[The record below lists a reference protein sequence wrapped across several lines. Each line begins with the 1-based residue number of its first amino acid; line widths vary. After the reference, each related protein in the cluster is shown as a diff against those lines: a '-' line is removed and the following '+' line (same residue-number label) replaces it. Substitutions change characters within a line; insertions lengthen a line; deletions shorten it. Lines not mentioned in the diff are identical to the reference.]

1 MLRSRSLAWFALL
14 FCTAQPLYALQAS
27 FEING
32 KTVEASLSRVSADRN
47 EVYTQGEHY
56 TGKLIGVDNSWVRAS
71 RIDGQW
77 QGLISVDSELHVLE
91 PANSPLQSQPKQ
103 SQPDS
108 QIQNSRQ
115 QHQQAHALSALALP
129 LSCGLDTLPQ
139 SSPSTLTL
147 QQAVRN
153 TVSAFDRLCEKAI
166 SGTCAVVELEMVFD
180 QDFVKSYPSNHQVQ
194 AASLLNIVEG
204 FYSESFG
211 IRFDTLAVT
220 YLAEKVF
227 ADDATSNGFLSEVA
241 LKKANNS
248 LSFVNNPS
256 AILHIVRGAPF
267 TDEGTAGVAWL
278 EGLCS
283 EQGYS
288 SGTSVLYRISQNSTP
303 SIPIT
308 ALITTHEIGHNLGA
322 QHDNTSDADCPNGY
336 LMDAIV
342 NPMANEFSSCSKTAI
357 TTHLGNLSEWQQCTD
372 YPVKLGISPDPAN
385 ELVTANTDIQSQQV
399 LSHRLFVDYQQGFAT
414 PSQATITLTF
424 EGASAN
430 QVALDGTACRNNT
443 DGSQWHCT
451 YSRNASGTLA
461 YELTPLWAQAT
472 VTATASFGNNADF
485 YNIDPASGRY
495 RYQITGPGPERPRA
509 LRATLSN
516 AQILLE
522 WEDASS
528 DETGF
533 EVQRR
538 MNAGIWQTL
547 ATLPVNTQRYLDAT
561 AASADYEYRVLALG
575 QTLSSTPSDVV
586 SLNNSPILAEATNN
600 SGGSGGGALA
610 WTWLLAMAGLLTRR
624 RQSFE
629 P

>member
-1 MLRSRSLAWFALL
+1 MLHPRSLYCLALL
-14 FCTAQPLYALQAS
+14 CCIAPPLHALQAS

-32 KTVEASLSRVSADRN
+32 KTVAASLSRVSADRN
-47 EVYTQGEHY
+47 EVYAKGEHY
-56 TGKLIGVDNSWVRAS
+56 SGKLSGDENSWVRAS

-77 QGLISVDSELHVLE
+77 QGLVSFDGQLHVLE
-91 PANSPLQSQPKQ
+91 PANTQQ
-103 SQPDS
+103 
-108 QIQNSRQ
+108 QNSQ
-115 QHQQAHALSALALP
+115 QQFQQTQALSELALP
-129 LSCGLDTLPQ
+129 LSCGLDTLQ
-139 SSPSTLTL
+139 HASSSAATL

-153 TVSAFDRLCEKAI
+153 TVSAFERLCEKAI
-166 SGTCAVVELEMVFD
+166 DGTCAVVELEMVFD
-180 QDFVKSYPSNHQVQ
+180 QDFVKAYPSNYQVQ

-227 ADDATSNGFLSEVA
+227 TEDATSNGFLSEVA

-248 LSFVNNPS
+248 LVFVNNPN

-288 SGTSVLYRISQNSTP
+288 SGTSVLYRITQNSIP

-308 ALITTHEIGHNLGA
+308 ALVTTHEIGHNLGA
-322 QHDNTSDADCPNGY
+322 QHDNTAGADCPNGY

-342 NPMANEFSSCSKTAI
+342 NPLADEFSSCSKTAI
-357 TTHLGNLSEWQQCTD
+357 TTLLGNLSAWQQCTD
-372 YPVKLGISPDPAN
+372 YPVKLGISPDTSN
-385 ELVTANTDIQSQQV
+385 ELVTTNSGV
-399 LSHRLFVDYQQGFAT
+399 LSHRLLLDYQQGFAT
-414 PSQATITLTF
+414 PSQATLTLTL

-430 QVALDGTACRNNT
+430 NVTLDGNACRSNT

-472 VTATASFGNNADF
+472 VTASASFGNNEDF
-485 YNIDPASGRY
+485 YNVDPGNGRY
-495 RYQITGPGPERPRA
+495 SYQITGPGPESPRA
-509 LRATLSN
+509 LRATFSN
-516 AQILLE
+516 AQILLD
-522 WEDASS
+522 WEDTSS

-533 EVQRR
+533 QVQRR
-538 MNAGIWQTL
+538 VNAGIWQTL
-547 ATLPVNTQRYLDAT
+547 ATLPPNTQRYTDSI
-561 AASADYEYRVLALG
+561 AANAEYEYRVLALG
-575 QTLSSTPSDVV
+575 QTLSSAPSNVA
-586 SLNNSPILAEATNN
+586 SANSSSILEVATGN
-600 SGGSGGGALA
+600 SGGGGGGTFT
-610 WTWLLAMAGLLTRR
+610 WSWLLAVASLLAGR
-624 RQSFE
+624 RQSTGR
-629 P
+629 